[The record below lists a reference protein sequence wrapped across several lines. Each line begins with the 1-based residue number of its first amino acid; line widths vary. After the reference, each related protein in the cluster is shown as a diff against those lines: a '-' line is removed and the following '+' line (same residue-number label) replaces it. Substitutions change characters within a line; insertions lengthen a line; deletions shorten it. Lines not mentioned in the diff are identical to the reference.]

1 MGGGSYDYMSRSTR
15 TMSYK
20 AKSRD
25 EIFTSESRRTNKV
38 TQDLDIRGKVR
49 ECFDLEGEH
58 DRSFPVI
65 IALDVTGSMGHVPER
80 LVKRDFPEIM
90 KKIIDAGVKD
100 AQVCFMAIG
109 DHECDYV
116 PIQVGQ
122 FEASDEL
129 LDNWL
134 TRLYLEGG
142 GGSNIGESYLLAWA
156 VAARQVKTHAWEKR
170 HQKGVLI
177 TIGDEENL
185 RTVPSSSRDT
195 LLGIG
200 QGPIN
205 DRDILDEARE
215 KWNVYHI
222 NLMDYAGKSKGVQ
235 DYWTQLLGDHLINT
249 QTSNG
254 SDIIDI
260 IPKLVIDAY
269 NEQEQGCLEDEEDN
283 MPELSSEGS
292 SNKKDDDP
300 FFAMAAM
307 MAMQQMAGGNG
318 LSGKKKKKASEED
331 LEAASM

>member
-1 MGGGSYDYMSRSTR
+1 MGGGSYDYLARSTR
-15 TMSYK
+15 TEAYTSM
-20 AKSRD
+20 SRD
-25 EIFTSESRRTNKV
+25 SIFKSESRHTNKV
-38 TQDLDIRGKVR
+38 TQDLDIKGKVR

-58 DRSFPVI
+58 ENSYPII

-90 KKIIDAGVKD
+90 KKIIGAGVKD

-109 DHECDYV
+109 DHECDSV

-142 GGSNIGESYLLAWA
+142 GGPNYGESYLLAWA

-170 HQKGVLI
+170 GKKGVLI

-185 RTVPSSSRDT
+185 HKVSSNHRDK
-195 LLGIG
+195 LLGVG
-200 QGPIN
+200 QGEIK
-205 DRDILDEARE
+205 DTEILEEARE

-222 NLMDYAGKSKGVQ
+222 NLKDYSGKMPSVQ
-235 DYWTQLLGDHLINT
+235 KYWTQILGDNFINT
-249 QTSNG
+249 QTSDG

-260 IPKLVIDAY
+260 IPKLVIDAF
-269 NEQEQGCLEDEEDN
+269 EAGSELTDQEDELDGPMFE
-283 MPELSSEGS
+283 SGS
-292 SNKKDDDP
+292 GKSDM
-300 FFAMAAM
+300 FSTMAAM
-307 MAMQQMAGGNG
+307 MAMQQMASGMNG
-318 LSGKKKKKASEED
+318 ASKKDTED
-331 LEAASM
+331 IENSTV